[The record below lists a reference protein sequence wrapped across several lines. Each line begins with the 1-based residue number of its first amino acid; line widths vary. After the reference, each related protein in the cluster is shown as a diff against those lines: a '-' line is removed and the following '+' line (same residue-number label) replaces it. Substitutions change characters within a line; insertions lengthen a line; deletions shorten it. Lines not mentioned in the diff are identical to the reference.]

1 MKTLRR
7 FLPAFLVAGFAL
19 AMSSL
24 APHPRTAEAGGPPVP
39 PIISKAKAQASTYL
53 IPKNNFLVETDTDLQ
68 RAGDGSTPGGRYV
81 GWTPKRMLLERM
93 RRAAS
98 RASVSNVID
107 NAVMASPPTITTGTS
122 FTQTKNYYLAGSGV
136 LTNQDKFTIVGG
148 VPFANTSGSLAGN
161 YLSVYSV
168 SSTSGSNIGPPG
180 IYQQGWY
187 IEGMTDAPTV
197 VFSYF
202 RTSESGVMIAV
213 SENGGPMQ
221 YTSMTPTPIFNNGNA
236 CGTNTGVVTI
246 AFGSSKIRRV
256 RIEFG
261 NQQVDETCGGSG
273 GVLSLRGFFVDPG
286 YSIWKPKDLDVV
298 NAAFIG
304 DSYTVQ
310 APRDAGMQA
319 VNWAR
324 TCAAKL
330 GWRAVCMA
338 QGGTGYS
345 KVNGALPA
353 ASDPLRLADLTAQPF
368 AYDVFVFALGTNDV
382 SGNDGTAVALP
393 DIQAKALTCFRAARA
408 ANPIAPII
416 VVGPWPR
423 PTFPLQTQSDCATA
437 VEAAFAQFAD
447 ANSFY
452 IPIYDDPS
460 GNWMAGTSY
469 QGKLNSSNDISYR
482 YIWTDAIHP
491 ILAGHYYY
499 GDRIAHAI
507 RDWLMAT
514 SVTSRTPDRSPD
526 EGMVFR
532 MPERPVAPPPPRYRL
547 DKAA

>member
-1 MKTLRR
+1 MRR
-7 FLPAFLVAGFAL
+7 MFSWFGMAAAVV
-19 AMSSL
+19 SL
-24 APHPRTAEAGGPPVP
+24 AWLGDVTPRGNAQGPPLDPVT
-39 PIISKAKAQASTYL
+39 SMTSTQRKARTITGDVLVVESDTGLMFTGKKNVTGGKAIGLTTQ
-53 IPKNNFLVETDTDLQ
+53 
-68 RAGDGSTPGGRYV
+68 
-81 GWTPKRMLLERM
+81 RMLLERM
-93 RRAAS
+93 RRAAVAA
-98 RASVSNVID
+98 RASNVID
-107 NAVMASPPTITTGTS
+107 NQPMASPPTITTGTS

-187 IEGMTDAPTV
+187 IEGMTDAPTL

-273 GVLSLRGFFVDPG
+273 GVLSVRGFFVDPG
-286 YSIWKPKDLDVV
+286 YSIWKPKDLDIV
-298 NAAFIG
+298 NAGGIG

-319 VNWAR
+319 VNWFR
-324 TCAAKL
+324 TASAKL
-330 GWRAVCMA
+330 GWRPTCMA

-353 ASDPLRLADLTAQPF
+353 ASDPLRLADLTAQP
-368 AYDVFVFALGTNDV
+368 YDVFVFALGTNDV

-393 DIQAKALTCFRAARA
+393 DIQAKALTCFNAARA

-416 VVGPWPR
+416 VVAPWPR
-423 PTFPLQTQSDCATA
+423 PTFPTQTQSDCATA
-437 VEAAFAQFAD
+437 VAAAFNQFAD
-447 ANSFY
+447 PNSLF
-452 IPIYDDPS
+452 IPIYADPS

-482 YIWTDAIHP
+482 YIWADAIHP
-491 ILAGHYYY
+491 VLAGHYYY
-499 GDRIAHAI
+499 GDRVAHAI
-507 RDWLMAT
+507 RDWLMST
-514 SVTSRTPDRSPD
+514 SVTDRGTGRIPSESIAFAPLK
-526 EGMVFR
+526 
-532 MPERPVAPPPPRYRL
+532 RPVAREPEWLP
-547 DKAA
+547 KAA

>member
-1 MKTLRR
+1 MRR
-7 FLPAFLVAGFAL
+7 RYLAWLAL
-19 AMSSL
+19 ASVL
-24 APHPRTAEAGGPPVP
+24 IAPALLTVAEGGGPPIP
-39 PIISKAKAQASTYL
+39 PVISRTKAQASAYA
-53 IPKNNFLVETDTDLQ
+53 IPKNNFLVESDTDLQ
-68 RAGDGSTPGGRYV
+68 RVGDGTTPGGRYV
-81 GWTPKRMLLERM
+81 GLTPKRMLLERM

-98 RASVSNVID
+98 RAAVSNVID
-107 NAVMASPPTITTGTS
+107 NAPMSSPPTITSAAG
-122 FTQTKNYYLAGSGV
+122 FTQTKAYYLAGTGT
-136 LTNQDKFTIVGG
+136 LTNQDKVTVVGG
-148 VPFANTSGSLAGN
+148 VVFANTSGALAGN
-161 YLSVYSV
+161 YISVKSV
-168 SSTSGSNIGPPG
+168 SSTSGSNIGPSG
-180 IYQQGWY
+180 VYQQGWY
-187 IEGMTDAPTV
+187 FETMTDAPAIS
-197 VFSYF
+197 FSYI
-202 RTSESGVMIAV
+202 RTSESGVMVAV

-221 YTSMTPTPIFNNGNA
+221 YASTTPTAIYNNGNA
-236 CGTNTGVVTI
+236 CGTNTGAVTVT
-246 AFGSSKIRRV
+246 FSGSKVRRV
-256 RIEFG
+256 RFEFG

-273 GVLSLRGFFVDPG
+273 GVLSVRGIFVDPG

-298 NAAFIG
+298 NAAFVG

-324 TCAAKL
+324 TCGAKL
-330 GWRAVCMA
+330 GWRVTCMA

-353 ASDPLRLADLTAQPF
+353 ASDPLRLADLTQAP
-368 AYDVFVFALGTNDV
+368 YDVYVFALGTNDV
-382 SGNDGTAVALP
+382 SGNDGTAAALP
-393 DIQAKALTCFRAARA
+393 DLQAKALACYQAARA

-416 VVGPWPR
+416 VVSPWPR
-423 PTFPLQTQSDCATA
+423 TTFPPQTQADCATA

-452 IPIYDDPS
+452 IPIYDDAS
-460 GNWMAGTSY
+460 GNWMLGTSY

-514 SVTSRTPDRSPD
+514 SVASRTPDHAPAEPVVFHLPD
-526 EGMVFR
+526 
-532 MPERPVAPPPPRYRL
+532 RPVAVVPSRHS
-547 DKAA
+547 KAA